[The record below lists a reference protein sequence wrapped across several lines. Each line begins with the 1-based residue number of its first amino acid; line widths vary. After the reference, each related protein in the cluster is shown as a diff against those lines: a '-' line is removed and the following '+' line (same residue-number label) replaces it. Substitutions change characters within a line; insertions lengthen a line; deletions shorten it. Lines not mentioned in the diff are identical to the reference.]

1 MLNDRTA
8 LFLGVIGAFG
18 GAVVGYWGVGVLAQ
32 QGFHAIVLPAGL
44 PGIIGGAIAR
54 KRSVG
59 WAIGCGL
66 LGFAAGMATEWR
78 YRPFIADK
86 SLAYFVGHIGEITPM
101 VLGLI
106 VVGAIIGGMFAY
118 SMGRRRS

>member
-1 MLNDRTA
+1 MISQRTA
-8 LFLGVIGAFG
+8 VCLGAVGALA
-18 GAVVGYWGVGVLAQ
+18 GAVVGFWGVGIFAR

-54 KRSVG
+54 KRSAL

-66 LGFAAGMATEWR
+66 LGLAAGIATEWK

-86 SLAYFVGHIGEITPM
+86 SLSYFVSHISDVTPM
-101 VLGLI
+101 VLGVII
-106 VVGAIIGGMFAY
+106 VGSIIGGWFAF
-118 SMGRRRS
+118 SIGRGRT